1 MVFGVETVLWPTA
14 AKKGRKWY
22 RRVVEVAECFMTM
35 WLRDE
40 AKRSW
45 LRHATEDAK
54 SDDKGRRGGERGA
67 AELMLPST
75 IAEIKW

>member
-1 MVFGVETVLWPTA
+1 MGSGIGGVVET
-14 AKKGRKWY
+14 
-22 RRVVEVAECFMTM
+22 AECFMTR
-35 WLRDE
+35 WHRGDAE
-40 AKRSW
+40 SSW